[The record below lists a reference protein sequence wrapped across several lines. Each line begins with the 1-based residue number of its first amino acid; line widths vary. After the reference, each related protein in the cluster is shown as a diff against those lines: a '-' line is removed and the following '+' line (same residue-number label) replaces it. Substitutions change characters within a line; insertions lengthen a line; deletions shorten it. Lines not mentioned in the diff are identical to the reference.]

1 MMKLIL
7 KTDVKHLGLVGDVVE
22 VKEGYARNCLL
33 PQNLALIPTDSNVK
47 AVAAARAKAA
57 EQRRLREEERKAAAE
72 RLAGAEITIRAAANT
87 EGVLYGSV
95 GPREI
100 APALRHEGHTVEAE
114 QVNLHE
120 PIRQLD
126 NIVVP
131 VRFAEGMTVEVKVWV
146 VREAGS
152 DQIDGD
158 EDQLLGSETHNDE
171 HDGGAT
177 AES

>member
-1 MMKLIL
+1 MKLIL
-7 KTDVKHLGLVGDVVE
+7 KKDVKHLGFVGDVVE

-33 PQNLALIPTDSNVK
+33 PQNLALAPTESNVK
-47 AVAAARAKAA
+47 AVAEERAKAA
-57 EQRRLREEERKAAAE
+57 EQRRMREEERKAAAE
-72 RLAGAEITIRAAANT
+72 RLAGTEITIRAAANA

-100 APALRHEGHTVEAE
+100 AAALRHEGHTIEAE
-114 QVNLHE
+114 QVDLHD
-120 PIRQLD
+120 PIRHLD
-126 NIVVP
+126 NLVVP
-131 VRFAEGMTVEVKVWV
+131 VRFAEDTTVDVKVWV

-158 EDQLLGSETHNDE
+158 EPQPQGSEADNDE

-177 AES
+177 PQS

>member
-1 MMKLIL
+1 MKLIL

-22 VKEGYARNCLL
+22 VKDGYARNCLL
-33 PQNLALIPTDSNVK
+33 PQNLSLVPTDSNVK

-72 RLAGAEITIRAAANT
+72 RLAGTEITIRAAANA
-87 EGVLYGSV
+87 EGGLYGSV
-95 GPREI
+95 GPREV
-100 APALRHEGHTVEAE
+100 AAALRQEGHTVETE
-114 QVNLHE
+114 QVELHE
-120 PIRQLD
+120 PIRHLD
-126 NIVVP
+126 NLVVP

-152 DQIDGD
+152 DHIDGD
-158 EDQLLGSETHNDE
+158 EDPGQDSETHNDE

>member
-1 MMKLIL
+1 MKLIL
-7 KTDVKHLGLVGDVVE
+7 KKDVKHLGFVGDVVE

-33 PQNLALIPTDSNVK
+33 PQKLGLIPTESNVK

-57 EQRRLREEERKAAAE
+57 EQRRMREEERKAAAE
-72 RLAGAEITIRAAANT
+72 RLAGTEITIRAAANA

-95 GPREI
+95 GPREV
-100 APALRHEGHTVEAE
+100 AAALRQEGHSVETE
-114 QVNLHE
+114 QVDLRE

-126 NIVVP
+126 NIIVP
-131 VRFAEGMTVEVKVWV
+131 VRFAEDTTVEVKVWV

-158 EDQLLGSETHNDE
+158 EDQLQDSEAHNDE
-171 HDGGAT
+171 HDGGST

>member
-1 MMKLIL
+1 MKLIL
-7 KTDVKHLGLVGDVVE
+7 KEDVKHLGYVGDVVE

-33 PQNLALIPTDSNVK
+33 PQNLALTPTEGNVK
-47 AVAAARAKAA
+47 AIAAARAKAA

-72 RLAGAEITIRAAANT
+72 RLAGTEITIRAAANAD
-87 EGVLYGSV
+87 GVLYGSV
-95 GPREI
+95 GPREV
-100 APALRHEGHTVEAE
+100 AAALRQEGHSIETE
-114 QVNLHE
+114 QVDLHD

-131 VRFAEGMTVEVKVWV
+131 VRFAEDITVEVKVWV

-158 EDQLLGSETHNDE
+158 EDQPESSETHDDDDVGTGTE
-171 HDGGAT
+171 H
-177 AES
+177 